1 MSELE
6 LNAPKTIDAEEL
18 LYKAQAV
25 FAETKVDSLV
35 VVSEGKVVG
44 VLDVQDMIK

>member
-44 VLDVQDMIK
+44 LLDVQDMIK